1 MIHVKKRPL
10 VSLIITLIGW
20 LGLASILWYIPPS
33 SVMVEIIV
41 MTALLLVVFM
51 TLSWLIGNTKKG
63 LVLTLVIIVLLVM
76 RRLNILDWLNFGLV
90 LGLLG
95 LINLII

>member
-1 MIHVKKRPL
+1 
-10 VSLIITLIGW
+10 
-20 LGLASILWYIPPS
+20 
-33 SVMVEIIV
+33 
-41 MTALLLVVFM
+41 MTALSFVVFM
-51 TLSWLIGNTKKG
+51 SLSWLSGGIKKG
-63 LVLTLVIIVLLVM
+63 LVFSLFVVVLLVM

>member
-1 MIHVKKRPL
+1 
-10 VSLIITLIGW
+10 
-20 LGLASILWYIPPS
+20 
-33 SVMVEIIV
+33 
-41 MTALLLVVFM
+41 MTALSFVVFM
-51 TLSWLIGNTKKG
+51 SLSWLIGNVKKG
-63 LVLTLVIIVLLVM
+63 LVFSLFVVVLLVM